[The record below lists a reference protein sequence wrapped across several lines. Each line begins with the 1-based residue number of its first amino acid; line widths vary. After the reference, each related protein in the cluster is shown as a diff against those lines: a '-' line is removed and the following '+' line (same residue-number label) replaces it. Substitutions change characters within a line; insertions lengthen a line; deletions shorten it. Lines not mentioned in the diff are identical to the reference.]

1 MNLSNRKKELEKKE
15 AIWKEE
21 KNLIERENKIKQ
33 EKKELKNNKKKL
45 TTSKLLILFLF
56 INCTLIELFTGWVT
70 IKSIYLA
77 AVTGVSPD
85 FTPLVTLI
93 GAVVGEV
100 IGYGVYSVK
109 SMKENLKGG
118 IVYDSCLRTED
129 SENEDES
136 VG

>member
-1 MNLSNRKKELEKKE
+1 MNLDNRKKELEKEE

-33 EKKELKNNKKKL
+33 EKKELKTNKKKL

-70 IKSIYLA
+70 IMSIYLA
-77 AVTGVSPD
+77 AVTGVAPD

-118 IVYDSCLRTED
+118 IVYDSCLGIED
-129 SENEDES
+129 SDNEDES

>member
-1 MNLSNRKKELEKKE
+1 MNLDNRKKELEKEE

-33 EKKELKNNKKKL
+33 EKKELKTNKKKL

-77 AVTGVSPD
+77 AVTGVAPD

-118 IVYDSCLRTED
+118 IVYDSCLGIED
-129 SENEDES
+129 SDNEDES

>member
-1 MNLSNRKKELEKKE
+1 MNLSNRKKELEKEE

-77 AVTGVSPD
+77 AATGVSPD

-100 IGYGVYSVK
+100 IGYGIYSVK

-118 IVYDSCLRTED
+118 IVYDSCLRIED